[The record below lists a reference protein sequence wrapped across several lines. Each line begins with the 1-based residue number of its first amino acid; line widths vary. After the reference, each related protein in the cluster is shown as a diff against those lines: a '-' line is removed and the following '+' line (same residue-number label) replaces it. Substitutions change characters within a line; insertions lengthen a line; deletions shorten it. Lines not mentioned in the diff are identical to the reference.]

1 MKKRILSA
9 ALLLSFAA
17 ILLPC
22 AAMLFPVAAM
32 AQGGFTIKGKVGAL
46 NAPAKAYLAYPTATE
61 QVVDSSDVVKG
72 AFQFKGK
79 VEEPTS
85 ANIRLVHAGSPDPSK
100 RPTPDVL
107 AFYIENKAI
116 TLTAADSVKKSVIKG
131 STINDDN
138 VKLHAMVKPAM
149 AKMEALT
156 KEYRA
161 KTQEERE
168 NKQYMET
175 VYQRSEAIEQEME
188 ALSRKFVDE
197 NPNSYVALNTF
208 RSILGYDIDPATA
221 EPVFNKFSA
230 ELKATGLGERI
241 AIAIQGA
248 KKSQV
253 GTMAS
258 DFTQN
263 NPEGKP
269 VKLSDFKGKYVL
281 VDFWA
286 SWCGPC
292 RQENPNV
299 VKAYNRFKDKNFTV
313 LGVSLDKPGGKDAWV
328 QAIKDD
334 GLTWSH
340 VSDLN
345 YFDNAAS
352 KMYGIQ
358 AIPFNFLLDPTGK
371 IIARNLREEALQT
384 TLAELLGAGKAE

>member
-1 MKKRILSA
+1 MKKHILSA
-9 ALLLSFAA
+9 ALLLPF
-17 ILLPC
+17 
-22 AAMLFPVAAM
+22 AAM
-32 AQGGFTIKGKVGAL
+32 AQGGFTIKGKVGTA
-46 NAPAKAYLAYPTATE
+46 NAPAKAYLAYRTATE
-61 QVVDSSDVVKG
+61 QFVDSSDVVKG
-72 AFQFKGK
+72 VFQFKGK

-85 ANIRLVHAGSPDPSK
+85 ANIRFIHAGAADPGRRSA
-100 RPTPDVL
+100 PDVL
-107 AFYIENKAI
+107 AFYLENKTI
-116 TLTAADSVKKSVIKG
+116 TLTAPDSVKKAVIKG
-131 STINDDN
+131 SSINDDN
-138 VKLHAMVKPAM
+138 EKLHALIQPAM

-156 KEYRA
+156 KEFRA
-161 KTQEERE
+161 KTPEERD
-168 NKQYMET
+168 NKEYMET
-175 VYQRSEAIEQEME
+175 VYERSNAIEQEME
-188 ALSRKFVDE
+188 ALSRKFVTE

-208 RSILGYDIDPATA
+208 RSILGYDIDAATA
-221 EPVFNKFSA
+221 EPLFNNFSA
-230 ELKATGLGERI
+230 ELKATGLGQRI
-241 AIAIQGA
+241 ATAIEGA

-299 VKAYNRFKDKNFTV
+299 VKAYNLYKDKNFTV

-334 GLTWSH
+334 GLTWNH

-352 KMYGIQ
+352 KMYGVQ
-358 AIPFNFLLDPTGK
+358 AIPFNFLVDPSGK

-384 TLAELLGAGKAE
+384 TLAELLGDGKAG

>member
-9 ALLLSFAA
+9 ALLLPF
-17 ILLPC
+17 
-22 AAMLFPVAAM
+22 AAM
-32 AQGGFTIKGKVGAL
+32 AQGGFTIKGKVDAA
-46 NAPAKAYLAYPTATE
+46 NAPAKAYLAYRTATD
-61 QVVDSSDVVKG
+61 QVLDSSDVVKG
-72 AFQFKGK
+72 VFQFKGK

-85 ANIRLVHAGSPDPSK
+85 ANIRLIHPGVTDPGKRAVPDILP
-100 RPTPDVL
+100 
-107 AFYIENKAI
+107 FYIENKAI
-116 TLTAADSVKKSVIKG
+116 TLTAVDSVKKAVIKG
-131 STINDDN
+131 SSINDDN
-138 VKLHAMVKPAM
+138 KKLHALVQPAI

-161 KTQEERE
+161 KTPEERD
-168 NKQYMET
+168 NKEYMET
-175 VYQRSEAIEQEME
+175 VYERSNAIEQEME
-188 ALSRKFVDE
+188 TLSRKFVVE
-197 NPNSYVALNTF
+197 NPSSYVALSTF
-208 RSILGYDIDPATA
+208 RSVLGYDIDAAAA
-221 EPVFNKFSA
+221 EPIFNKFSA
-230 ELKATGLGERI
+230 ELKATSLGKNI
-241 AIAIQGA
+241 AMAIKGA

-263 NPEGKP
+263 TPEGKP

-313 LGVSLDKPGGKDAWV
+313 LGVSLDKPGGKDAWIK
-328 QAIKDD
+328 AIKDD
-334 GLTWSH
+334 GLSWNH

-352 KMYGIQ
+352 KMYGVQ
-358 AIPFNFLLDPTGK
+358 AIPFNFLVDPSGK

-384 TLAELLGAGKAE
+384 TLAELLGNAKAE